1 MSRSKTIL
9 LALILAPVVLL
20 GLITYYIRGEARQLV
35 EQAITALSPFAE
47 IRHSG
52 ISVTLGGDVRVHG
65 IDIRPR
71 VVNDSIRI
79 EAINVETPGLWY
91 LLTGTDEL
99 REGKLPAN
107 ARIELR
113 GVEVGLSGAIADTL
127 DRFLAMAVQAGGT
140 APMSNCGDVRYL
152 DIKTHRRLGYANFV
166 FDIAAGYRLDSR
178 RGPLIVQTEWRT
190 RDLATASVELEFSG
204 AALKVN
210 EMLASDPRLRR
221 FSLRYQDL
229 SFTDRLKLFCAQ
241 AAGISPEQYLEREF
255 DRSDAVWQAQWG
267 FVPGPGLRAAYRDFL
282 QRPGEIV
289 IEGTPS
295 NEIDLQAMRL
305 FKPQDV
311 AAMLNLRVNVN
322 GKPVN
327 DLSMTV
333 IDGQDVAP
341 APATTSAPAPAT
353 APRAAPAPTEKPAP
367 TVATPP
373 PAPVTADGYRT
384 ITARELGAHIGAT
397 VRLRLARGVVRE
409 GSLLQVTASIARV
422 ERRYQAGSMTLVIP
436 LNEITHAEVLAP

>member
-1 MSRSKTIL
+1 MSRTKTLVTAL
-9 LALILAPVVLL
+9 LLAPVVLV
-20 GLITYYIRGEARQLV
+20 GLVTYYIRGEARQLV
-35 EQAITALSPFAE
+35 EQTVAALAPFAE

-52 ISVTLGGDVRVHG
+52 VSVTLGGDVRVHG

-71 VVNDSIRI
+71 IVNDSVRI

-113 GVEVGLSGAIADTL
+113 GVEVGLSGAIADAL
-127 DRFLAMAVQAGGT
+127 DRFLAMAVQTGGT
-140 APMSNCGDVRYL
+140 APMSNCGDVGYL

-166 FDIAAGYRLDSR
+166 FDIGAGYRLDSR
-178 RGPLIVQTEWRT
+178 RGPLIVQAEWRT

-241 AAGISPEQYLEREF
+241 AAGITPEQYLEREF
-255 DRSDAVWQAQWG
+255 DRSDATWQAQWG
-267 FVPGPGLRAAYRDFL
+267 FVPGSGLRAAYRDFL

-289 IEGTPS
+289 IEGTPP

-333 IDGQDVAP
+333 MDDENVAAAPTP
-341 APATTSAPAPAT
+341 APVTAPRATPMPVEKPAPAT
-353 APRAAPAPTEKPAP
+353 AKPAP
-367 TVATPP
+367 T
-373 PAPVTADGYRT
+373 PAPTTTDGYRT

-397 VRLRLARGVVRE
+397 VRLRLVRGVVRE
-409 GSLLQVTASIARV
+409 GSLLQVTAGTARV
-422 ERRYQAGSMTLVIP
+422 ERRYQGGSMTLVIP